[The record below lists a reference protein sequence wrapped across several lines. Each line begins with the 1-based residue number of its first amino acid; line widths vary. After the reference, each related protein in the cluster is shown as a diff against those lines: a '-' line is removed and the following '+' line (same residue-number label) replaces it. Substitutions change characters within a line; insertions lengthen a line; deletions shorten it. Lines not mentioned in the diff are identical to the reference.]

1 MANQIQNSM
10 ALKEIT
16 PMKLSKLFNLPI
28 KYLLI
33 GISALLAVAI
43 VVVCCFGFNTSIEF
57 GGGSQI
63 KIDITE
69 TSNRSEMRNNL
80 IV

>member
-1 MANQIQNSM
+1 M